1 MWNLKYDTNEYIFE
15 TDSQT
20 QRTDLWLPRG
30 RGEGV
35 RWTGSVGLKTQSI
48 TFRIESQQGPTV

>member
-1 MWNLKYDTNEYIFE
+1 MPHDTISMQNLKEGTNEPTYKTE

-20 QRTDLWLPRG
+20 QSIDLWLPRG

-35 RWTGSVGLKTQSI
+35 GWMRSLGVVDANYYI
-48 TFRIESQQGPTV
+48 